1 MTSAEV
7 RRAMAPTVTI
17 TGSRSTGHRSP
28 EHFQKLFSLYLA
40 PFAHR
45 ESHFHVGGA
54 VGIDTLTLSWLA
66 ANTRSSITVVVP
78 CTVESQPQEASRV
91 IELWDN
97 RRRLTEVVE
106 LSAPQLGTAA
116 YHARNRWMVDRSEF
130 VVGFP
135 RDNDQCSGTWYT
147 LNYAA
152 EQGKPRL
159 IVPI

>member
-1 MTSAEV
+1 
-7 RRAMAPTVTI
+7 MARTVTI
-17 TGSRSTGHRSP
+17 TGSRSTDRRSP
-28 EHFQKLFSLYLA
+28 EHFQKLFGLYLA

-45 ESHFHVGGA
+45 DSQFYVGGA

-66 ANTRSSITVVVP
+66 AYTRSSIAVVVP
-78 CTVESQPQEASRV
+78 CTVDAQPQEASHA
-91 IELWDN
+91 IKFWDTQ
-97 RRRLTEVVE
+97 RRLTEVVE
-106 LSAPQLGTAA
+106 LNAPQLGTDA

-130 VVGFP
+130 IVGFP

-152 EQGKPRL
+152 GQGKPRM